1 MTALEYQKKF
11 NKAFATAVKLN
22 NVRQSSKRLLAMID
36 TLNRM
41 RANEGIDKLILPNLE
56 QYRNSNRNEK

>member
-1 MTALEYQKKF
+1 MTALEYHKKF

-22 NVRQSSKRLLAMID
+22 NVRQSSKRLLAMLD

-41 RANEGIDKLILPNLE
+41 RENEGIGILTLPNLE
-56 QYRNSNRNEK
+56 KYRISNRN